1 MSKQNVTHKK
11 RQMLVALEQNLCVVS
26 KAAREVGI
34 NRKTHYDW
42 MNKDSR
48 YKRDV
53 EDLENVTLDFAES
66 ELHRQIK
73 DGNTTATIFLLKT
86 KGKGRGYVEKNI
98 TEVQGDIKS
107 RLIEWTPAKDKEQE

>member
-11 RQMLVALEQNLCVVS
+11 RQMLAALEQNLCVVS
-26 KAAREVGI
+26 TAAREVGI

-42 MNKDSR
+42 MIKDSR

-53 EDLENVTLDFAES
+53 IDLENVTLDFAES

-73 DGNTTATIFLLKT
+73 DGNTAATIFLLKT
-86 KGKGRGYVEKNI
+86 KGKSRGYIEKNI

-107 RLIEWTPAKDKEQE
+107 RMIEWTPAQDKEEE

>member
-48 YKRDV
+48 YKRFR
-53 EDLENVTLDFAES
+53 ECYT
-66 ELHRQIK
+66 
-73 DGNTTATIFLLKT
+73 
-86 KGKGRGYVEKNI
+86 
-98 TEVQGDIKS
+98 
-107 RLIEWTPAKDKEQE
+107 